1 MFRYTEVL
9 RWIVLRLVYLNY
21 SRCSLCFF
29 SGQRMK
35 DIKCHEDSWL
45 RSWGRSKVITG
56 DEPGG
61 GKPKSEFICGK
72 FPLISGCGRLVKI
85 LEWYWLMVIRS
96 GTCVHAYIYIWYTY
110 LYIYIYIFLYT
121 YTSYIEI
128 HLPAFLKC
136 QSFPGILRVA
146 TRHLESTGGEKDF
159 RLPQGGGKGS
169 SLGLSFLTMGVST
182 LNKKR
187 CWMDTFP
194 TSLVLGRERI

>member
-21 SRCSLCFF
+21 SRCSLCFFF

-96 GTCVHAYIYIWYTY
+96 GTCVHAYIYIYSIHI
-110 LYIYIYIFLYT
+110 YIYIYLLHWDTPSGVSKMSKFPWHSPCCNSPPRINRRWKR
-121 YTSYIEI
+121 
-128 HLPAFLKC
+128 LPF
-136 QSFPGILRVA
+136 A
-146 TRHLESTGGEKDF
+146 TRRWEREFFGVEIFDDGGFNIK
-159 RLPQGGGKGS
+159 QKS
-169 SLGLSFLTMGVST
+169 AWI
-182 LNKKR
+182 N
-187 CWMDTFP
+187 TFP
-194 TSLVLGRERI
+194 TSLVLGKERI